1 MCEFCLQ
8 VRRQGKED
16 GEKLSEA
23 LPTIRKQAAG
33 EFAEPHDRA
42 QEPLRNSFNRN
53 DDQPRSRGRGRS
65 FGRERR
71 SAQEDADILPVMPEV
86 SPAAV
91 NVMHNISASVLAN
104 LQYLED
110 HILQVMVM

>member
-1 MCEFCLQ
+1 MQCACQLWTCDLFTQ

-16 GEKLSEA
+16 WEKLSEA

-33 EFAEPHDRA
+33 DFAEPHDRA

-65 FGRERR
+65 FGRGRR
-71 SAQEDADILPVMPEV
+71 TAQEDADILPVMPEV
-86 SPAAV
+86 CPAA
-91 NVMHNISASVLAN
+91 I
-104 LQYLED
+104 
-110 HILQVMVM
+110 II